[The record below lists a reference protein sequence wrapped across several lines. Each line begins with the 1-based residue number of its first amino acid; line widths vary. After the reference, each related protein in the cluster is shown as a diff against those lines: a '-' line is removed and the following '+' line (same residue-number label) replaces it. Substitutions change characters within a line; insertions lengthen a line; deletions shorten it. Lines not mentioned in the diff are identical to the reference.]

1 MRAPTAKVYVRSTS
15 AGLPVPRLTPLR
27 LVRLADQR
35 VLATLTTG
43 ENGVWSGTFTPART
57 RTYEVRFAGA
67 GQFLGP
73 VEPLARITI
82 TVK

>member
-1 MRAPTAKVYVRSTS
+1 VRSSGT
-15 AGLPVPRLTPLR
+15 GTDFRIPRLAPLR
-27 LVRLADQR
+27 LVRLADGK

-43 ENGVWSGTFTPART
+43 ENGVWTGTLRPART

-73 VEPLARITI
+73 VRSGRVTI
-82 TVK
+82 AVR